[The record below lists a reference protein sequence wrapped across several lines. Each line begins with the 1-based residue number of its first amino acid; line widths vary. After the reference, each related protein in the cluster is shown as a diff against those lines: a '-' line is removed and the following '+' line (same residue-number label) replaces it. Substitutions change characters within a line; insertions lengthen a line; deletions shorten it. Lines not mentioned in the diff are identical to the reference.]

1 MTLPFENDTSAIT
14 KKLSKRSLKADKRSK
29 IFLFFTIALSVCMVF
44 SIVLISTGTQEKFK
58 DTQRNKAQIGIL
70 GATDEQTAQLRQNSA
85 VSWIGEYSAI
95 GSFYVD
101 NKTITVAFGSEDY
114 FLHQEEMTLQGTVP
128 QKINEVMLPQ
138 NYIDFLEKKYQVG
151 DIISLDLTGTGQ
163 EAKYTLSGI
172 LDVTKESNGYFIYIS
187 KELARDLVPDSFQM
201 TAYTRLN
208 TDSIN
213 SGDILDF
220 AEKAIENTGI
230 VEEQI
235 NLTEYFAVMS
245 GVIKSGIPIP
255 VPLLALLTA
264 ILAATIVYGVFY
276 TKIVKNV
283 QMFGQLRTIGMT
295 KKQIKRMARKE
306 GILYALIGIP
316 LGLVIGGMI
325 GFMGCPD
332 GFHLK
337 TTIIYAILIAV
348 IAFVTVNIAI
358 FKPVRM
364 AMNTSPV
371 EGAKY
376 FAYVGKTKNSSK
388 LYRKLTPLNLAKIN
402 IQRNKK
408 KAILT
413 LCMLGLSGTL
423 LLVTSTVAGSID
435 PEKQASF
442 KYYPTGNILI
452 QIKNTVGSSFN
463 TESEPYG
470 SSKLQLEENPLE
482 NQVLIQELEKIDEIE
497 KITAFNCV
505 NMTITFPDKSGS
517 ITSITNFFPTLNREQ
532 MDEKQEILSSGTA
545 SYDEMVE
552 KNGILVA
559 EGTAQV
565 GDTLKIEGRA
575 FDGSTFRIDTVVVGT
590 YNRSDLMKDSPTV
603 PGSPYFI
610 MTYDTAKKLTGITN
624 QTGILAVKNR
634 DGYFDEALISIEKV
648 VDKNKKL
655 EVNTIEQTIKNIQYQ
670 YDSSIKALYMTSAI
684 LFIFGGISLMNMLMV
699 DFQSR
704 RREFGLLEAI
714 GITKKQLK
722 TMLNKEIEIYLGGSL
737 VISLVFGSI
746 LSVIVCMRL
755 DAVNHCIRFVL
766 PWLFLWAL
774 VVIMVI
780 IYLIFTVY
788 VKSELRKTNILAAI
802 RDE

>member
-114 FLHQEEMTLQGTVP
+114 FLHQEEMALQGTVP
-128 QKINEVMLPQ
+128 QNINEVMLPQ
-138 NYIDFLEKKYQVG
+138 NYIDFLEKKYQIG

-670 YDSSIKALYMTSAI
+670 YDSSIKALYMTSTI

-722 TMLNKEIEIYLGGSL
+722 TMLNREIEIYLGGSL

>member
-1 MTLPFENDTSAIT
+1 M
-14 KKLSKRSLKADKRSK
+14 
-29 IFLFFTIALSVCMVF
+29 
-44 SIVLISTGTQEKFK
+44 
-58 DTQRNKAQIGIL
+58 
-70 GATDEQTAQLRQNSA
+70 
-85 VSWIGEYSAI
+85 WII
-95 GSFYVD
+95 
-101 NKTITVAFGSEDY
+101 VAFGSEDY
-114 FLHQEEMTLQGTVP
+114 FLHQEEMALQGTVP
-128 QKINEVMLPQ
+128 QNINEVMLPQ

-722 TMLNKEIEIYLGGSL
+722 TMLNREIEIYLGGSL

-746 LSVIVCMRL
+746 LSVIVCMHL

-788 VKSELRKTNILAAI
+788 VKSELRKTSILAAI